1 MKISIAVCKGG
12 AVISFDAD
20 CWGGHKNLPLLSSH
34 HPKALGE
41 VTQGEVFFA
50 AVSEY
55 SL

>member
-1 MKISIAVCKGG
+1 M
-12 AVISFDAD
+12 ISFDAD